1 MNRSVTDFLASA
13 HISPE
18 ERILVA
24 LSGGADSTA
33 LLLSLCELRRPVCA
47 LHVHHGIRGAEADR
61 DAEFCRE
68 LCLRLGI
75 PFQLCRVDIPALA
88 RARGKGLEETAREER
103 YRILT
108 ECADALSCSRIA
120 TAHNLEDNAE
130 TVLLHL
136 VRGTG
141 LSGLCG
147 IPAVRG
153 RLIRPLLSVSR
164 KDIEKYL
171 SDRGQN
177 YVSDSTNTDTDLSR
191 NRIRSCVMPELL
203 KLNPAFPEAVFR
215 MTETL
220 SEDAAFMDAL
230 ADGALSAA
238 EIAGLPRPLALRR
251 LRRAYTEST
260 GLILSREGTELCL
273 RLCKSE
279 NPSASVDLP
288 GCRLRREYD
297 RLIFDTLGTAS
308 SLPPQQLTL
317 EDFTDVPE
325 AGIRIGL
332 FSDTAPENI
341 HNSLTSFYVSC
352 DRIDGH
358 LTVRSR
364 ITGDTFQR
372 NPRACRRSLKKIFID
387 DRIPAAQ
394 RDYIPVIADSSS
406 VAAVYGYGADALWLP
421 TPGSPCFRI
430 EIRPLADESADQL

>member
-1 MNRSVTDFLASA
+1 MNRSVTDFLTSA
-13 HISPE
+13 NIGPE

-33 LLLSLCELRRPVCA
+33 LLMALYELRRPVCA
-47 LHVHHGIRGAEADR
+47 VHVHHGIRGGEADR

-68 LCLRLGI
+68 LCDKLGVA
-75 PFQLCRVDIPALA
+75 FRLCRVDIPALA
-88 RARGKGLEETAREER
+88 AERGQGLEETAREER
-103 YRILT
+103 YRLL
-108 ECADALSCSRIA
+108 EESAEELSCSRIA

-164 KDIEKYL
+164 RDIEKYL
-171 SDRGQN
+171 SDRGQSF
-177 YVSDSTNTDTDLSR
+177 VTDSTNADTDLSR

-203 KLNPAFPEAVFR
+203 KLNPAFPEAVLR

-220 SEDAAFMDAL
+220 SEDAALMDAL
-230 ADGALSAA
+230 SEGPLSAA

-297 RLIFDTLGTAS
+297 RLIFDVNRSGL
-308 SLPPQQLTL
+308 SLPSRRLTP
-317 EDFTDVPE
+317 ENFTDIPE
-325 AGIRIGL
+325 AGICIGL
-332 FSDTAPENI
+332 FYATAPENI

-394 RDYIPVIADSSS
+394 RDCIPVIADGSS
-406 VAAVYGYGADALWLP
+406 VAAVHGYGADAAWQP
-421 TPGSPCFRI
+421 APGTACFRI
-430 EIRPLADESADQL
+430 EIRSIADGSAHQL

>member
-1 MNRSVTDFLASA
+1 MNRRVADFLSSA
-13 HISPE
+13 NVGPE

-33 LLLSLCELRRPVCA
+33 LLLSLCELRRQICA

-68 LCLRLGI
+68 LCWKLGVPFRLI
-75 PFQLCRVDIPALA
+75 RVDIPALA
-88 RARGKGLEETAREER
+88 AQRSKGLEETAREER
-103 YRILT
+103 YRLLA
-108 ECADALSCSRIA
+108 ECAAELSCSRIA

-164 KDIEKYL
+164 RDIEKYL
-171 SDRGQN
+171 SAHGQSF
-177 YVSDSTNTDTDLSR
+177 VTDSTNADTDLSR
-191 NRIRSCVMPELL
+191 NRIRSCVMPELMH
-203 KLNPAFPEAVFR
+203 LNPAFPEAVLR
-215 MTETL
+215 MAETL
-220 SEDAAFMDAL
+220 SEDASLLDEL
-230 ADGALSAA
+230 SKGPLSAA
-238 EIAGLPRPLALRR
+238 ELAELPRPLAVRR
-251 LRRAYTEST
+251 LRRAYNDHT

-273 RLCKSE
+273 RLCESE
-279 NPSASVDLP
+279 NPSASADLP

-297 RLIFDTLGTAS
+297 QLVFDVNGAFT
-308 SLPPQQLTL
+308 SLPPRQLTA
-317 EDFTDVPE
+317 EGFTDIPE

-332 FSDTAPENI
+332 FSDVAPENI

-372 NPRACRRSLKKIFID
+372 NHRACRRSLKKIFID

-394 RDYIPVIADSSS
+394 RDCIPVIADGSS
-406 VAAVYGYGADALWLP
+406 VAAVHGYGADAAWQP
-421 TPGSPCFRI
+421 APGAACFRI
-430 EIRPLADESADQL
+430 EIRPIADGSADEF